1 MNEIDVQPA
10 QATLA
15 ASEETVVR
23 LLRAAR
29 ANDTDDA
36 NARHT
41 RHSKQTDRCPPVA
54 RFSAVLRCGGA
65 WSPDEAAHVG
75 ACKFCKQVYEM
86 FVTNIAAASQAAT
99 LVGCAGDTV
108 VGRAPSS
115 EDTAVEGTRRAHAPQ
130 AAADDTVTDDK
141 RSKKKR
147 G

>member
-1 MNEIDVQPA
+1 MNEIDVQSV
-10 QATLA
+10 QATP
-15 ASEETVVR
+15 EETVVR

-29 ANDTDDA
+29 ANDAADA
-36 NARHT
+36 KART

-65 WSPDEAAHVG
+65 WSPEEAAHVSE
-75 ACKFCKQVYEM
+75 CKFCKRVYEM
-86 FVTNIAAASQAAT
+86 FVTNIAAVSQAAT
-99 LVGCAGDTV
+99 LAGCAGDTA
-108 VGRAPSS
+108 VGRAPSA
-115 EDTAVEGTRRAHAPQ
+115 EDTAVEGPRRAAPPQ